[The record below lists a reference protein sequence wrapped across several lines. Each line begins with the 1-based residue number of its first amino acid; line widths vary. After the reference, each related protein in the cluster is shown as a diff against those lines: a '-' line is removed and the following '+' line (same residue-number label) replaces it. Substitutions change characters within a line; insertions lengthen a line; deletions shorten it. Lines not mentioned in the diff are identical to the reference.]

1 MSVAWVRA
9 NYAQR
14 NQNMMTSEIY
24 AMRGK
29 IAKQRNEIARLEQV
43 VARLSVEKAELL
55 LDLKMYKAELEKID
69 GKVG

>member
-1 MSVAWVRA
+1 M
-9 NYAQR
+9 Q
-14 NQNMMTSEIY
+14 QPTSEIY

-55 LDLKMYKAELEKID
+55 LDLKMYKAELEKTD

>member
-1 MSVAWVRA
+1 MT
-9 NYAQR
+9 QT
-14 NQNMMTSEIY
+14 TSEVS
-24 AMRGK
+24 ALRSK
-29 IAKQRNEIARLEQV
+29 IVKQRSEIARLEQV